1 VIALAA
7 AASLAVGVWVSRA
20 GSANMSAI
28 VKTRSQLE
36 PGVTNLAYKRGIDAC
51 SNIGASSQTAS
62 SFRHLLAY
70 PTDPRDFVTARLQQI
85 TAVNTIE
92 CACLID
98 KNMTVLVAAHAP
110 DLHGTHYD
118 PAGVVSSTLRT
129 YKRHTRTAVIGIDE
143 FRSLNPPLRRDK
155 KSLTTPDSNLLPTIS
170 GLDALVRYTSTPMW
184 IAGPAVGLATGAPP
198 DGVLVTADNVN
209 VSERRFIMYY
219 SLRDASQRHALYS
232 IYVHVLCL

>member
-1 VIALAA
+1 MRAILPALHVCELSHIYLSTFDSLLIHTCAPLRNSLTKRRKFCVLIALAA

-51 SNIGASSQTAS
+51 SKIGASSQTAS
-62 SFRHLLAY
+62 SFRSLLAN
-70 PTDPRDFVTARLQQI
+70 PSGSRDFVTARLQQI

-143 FRSLNPPLRRDK
+143 FKSLNPPLRYFYIIQFKYDRANNCVAVICD
-155 KSLTTPDSNLLPTIS
+155 
-170 GLDALVRYTSTPMW
+170 STP
-184 IAGPAVGLATGAPP
+184 L
-198 DGVLVTADNVN
+198 L
-209 VSERRFIMYY
+209 
-219 SLRDASQRHALYS
+219 
-232 IYVHVLCL
+232 LCSRVY